1 MSQSLLSSLLAGPLM
16 HSARSF
22 SWTVIKWVGSI
33 HTLAIRLS
41 SLFLLE
47 FSTTQVIIPSDS
59 LCGHKQRAEH
69 ALKLTGRSTTFWRAL
84 WMSPLMPSICD
95 QGGLV
100 KGYNTRSLY
109 TRSALDVYGADPLA
123 KGSTADRLVAK
134 NVFILPP
141 PKEYSVRI
149 TN

>member
-1 MSQSLLSSLLAGPLM
+1 
-16 HSARSF
+16 
-22 SWTVIKWVGSI
+22 
-33 HTLAIRLS
+33 
-41 SLFLLE
+41 
-47 FSTTQVIIPSDS
+47 
-59 LCGHKQRAEH
+59 
-69 ALKLTGRSTTFWRAL
+69 
-84 WMSPLMPSICD
+84 MPSICD

-141 PKEYSVRI
+141 PKEDSVRI